1 MIKDKMMTGL
11 KNESKKMTVLE
22 NDYKTDDVLIAGDA
36 ELLARGAEVE
46 GVGVVEAGRQHVSQE
61 LLRAKMMIMIIF
73 LTIIIII
80 IIFAQEPRRRQKKQQ
95 SSVAS
100 CERVHQPYWQQVVI
114 RL

>member
-1 MIKDKMMTGL
+1 MMTGL

-46 GVGVVEAGRQHVSQE
+46 GVGVVEAGRQRVSQE
-61 LLRAKMMIMIIF
+61 LLLRAKMIIMIIF

-100 CERVHQPYWQQVVI
+100 CERVHQPDWQQVVI
-114 RL
+114 TL